1 MILITGAS
9 GKTGRAILQ
18 ALVRRGEKVRAFVRR
33 PEQVSAALALGALEA
48 QVGDLSNR
56 VDLERAM
63 QGVQAVY
70 HICPNMHPDEVA
82 LGELA
87 IQSARA
93 AGVERFVYHSVLH
106 PQVQDMPHHW
116 NKLLVEERLF
126 QSGLNFTVLQ
136 PTVYMQNVLGQWRAM
151 TERGVYP
158 VPYAVDTRLSM
169 VDLIDVG
176 EAAARVL
183 TEAGHDYA
191 IYELCGAEALSQTE
205 VANIAAEK
213 LGRPVQAECVPLEV
227 WEKNARA
234 GGLGDYAV
242 TTLLRMFHYY
252 EEYGFLGNANVL
264 SWLLGRPPT
273 SFAAFIERTVRE
285 TSRA

>member
-126 QSGLNFTVLQ
+126 QSGLKYTVLQ